1 MKISDN
7 LRSLMDELKMTEA
20 KLARSTGIPQPTLHR
35 ILSGATRSPRGDAL
49 SKLANF
55 FSVTISQLFGEDPL
69 PTNRLPGT
77 HNPHVRTWQSIPL
90 MTLDEVLA
98 VSPLCEENLN
108 GRNWT
113 NWTTTDVQ
121 TTPLTFAINV
131 NNDSLNPRFPNGTVL
146 VVEPGLTPE
155 DRDFLLISTKGARM
169 ATVKQL
175 LLDGQDHYL
184 KPLNPEFQTVMMS
197 TDHHIL
203 GVVLQVRM
211 DIRRRQAA
219 DIASMA

>member
-1 MKISDN
+1 MNISDS

-55 FSVTISQLFGEDPL
+55 FSVTISQLMGLDPL
-69 PTNRLPGT
+69 PTNRLPGM

-90 MTLDEVLA
+90 VTLDEVA
-98 VSPLCEENLN
+98 SVSPQAEADLT
-108 GRNWT
+108 GQKWAH
-113 NWTTTDVQ
+113 WTTTDVQ
-121 TTPLTFAINV
+121 TTTLTFAINV
-131 NNDSLNPRFPNGTVL
+131 NNDSLNPRFPSGTVL
-146 VVEPGLTPE
+146 VIEPDLTPE
-155 DRDFLLISTKGARM
+155 DRDFLVIKTAGARM

-184 KPLNPEFQTVMMS
+184 KPLNPDFQTIMMN
-197 TDHHIL
+197 TDHHIV

-211 DIRRRQAA
+211 DIRRRQP
-219 DIASMA
+219 DVASMA